1 MSEYQYYEFRAID
14 KILTKKQKETISSL
28 SSRAHITSQKASF
41 IYNYG
46 SFSGNIEKLMEE
58 CFDIMLY
65 ITNWGTTRL
74 MFCIPLP
81 LIDIE
86 KIKNICISDEINYWI
101 SKTKKNVILDLNFCN
116 EEQER
121 WIEGEGWLDELIDLR
136 AELIK
141 GDYRILY
148 LAWLK
153 AAEQA
158 LDFDEIDEDTLE
170 PMIPFGLKKLS
181 KAQDTYIELIGLN
194 KTLIKVAAKQSKN
207 KNQVINM
214 KKWITKLSKKEQQD
228 FLYRLSLEERNLS
241 VILNKRLHALKE
253 QEEGCEEEKIIKRR
267 SISLLINLTK
277 NLDDKKQKKE
287 LEKIEFKR
295 QNKLND
301 LAARK
306 DKVWKEI
313 YILIAERNTLSYDK
327 AVKLLMNLHELAE
340 YKNELLLFKES
351 IDKITNTYSNRPAL
365 LRIMRSFKLIE

>member
-14 KILTKKQKETISSL
+14 KVLTKKQKETISSL